1 MICGGR
7 SLSFTQFG
15 CQEIDLQGHAK
26 RGWSRREEVA
36 AARVGPRFIWANA
49 QCGCR
54 EALSAAGY
62 RAPRRSGTGP
72 SRPIGARSNACDA
85 VRRRVRGCAW
95 GAAKLS
101 RYGAAIAQWQFDV
114 IRCLAIGR
122 HNPRGSAGALC
133 RGVRRTPAAWH
144 ESPQRNCLAADSRGA
159 SPSGS
164 ASSGRSN
171 GSDLG
176 SDPFDGSDP
185 LDPLRSDLRSS
196 RVGFARWGLTPC
208 ARQHCFAQL
217 PPNDETPN
225 HTE

>member
-36 AARVGPRFIWANA
+36 AARVGRRFIWANA

-101 RYGAAIAQWQFDV
+101 RYGVAIARWQFDV

-122 HNPRGSAGALC
+122 HNPRGSTGALC

-176 SDPFDGSDP
+176 SDPNATRLSVNSIMKTSCDEKTEYQNGECAHVTIMS
-185 LDPLRSDLRSS
+185 
-196 RVGFARWGLTPC
+196 FARTPLIA
-208 ARQHCFAQL
+208 ARST
-217 PPNDETPN
+217 N
-225 HTE
+225 